1 VTLDIK
7 HVFCQKKKKKRYSAC
22 MQWKEMVAGKKSGA
36 YSASMQ

>member
-7 HVFCQKKKKKRYSAC
+7 HVFCPKNKKRYSAC